1 MTDSFQQA
9 EKSHFTFSEI
19 HYSERLKR
27 MRRAHGNIYF
37 EYQLSTADI
46 RNEELFNIYAYKYP
60 DPVRKKLMTFCRV
73 KLSKKDITKEH
84 RKKIS
89 LASRKHYYHIK

>member
-1 MTDSFQQA
+1 M
-9 EKSHFTFSEI
+9 K
-19 HYSERLKR
+19 
-27 MRRAHGNIYF
+27 RAHGNIYF

-46 RNEELFNIYAYKYP
+46 RNEELFNIYAYKFP
-60 DPVRKKLMTFCRV
+60 DQVRKKINDILQSQTV
-73 KLSKKDITKEH
+73 KGKDITKEH

>member
-1 MTDSFQQA
+1 MQ
-9 EKSHFTFSEI
+9 
-19 HYSERLKR
+19 
-27 MRRAHGNIYF
+27 RAHGNIYF

-60 DPVRKKLMTFCRV
+60 DQVRKKLMTFCRV
-73 KLSKKDITKEH
+73 KLSKVKDITKEH

-89 LASRKHYYHIK
+89 LASRKHYYHILSDWWGLLYPFKGLIGEGQLRL